1 MKVCAYFGK
10 LGSAGRLKIDEVH
23 KGEKGRE
30 RKRGRERETQLLHTF
45 ASKRSGEVKF
55 YLQLFCAQFNA
66 IFMHLKCAK
75 GRGRQRGE

>member
-23 KGEKGRE
+23 KGERE
-30 RKRGRERETQLLHTF
+30 EEEREKKRERETQLLHTF

-66 IFMHLKCAK
+66 IFMH
-75 GRGRQRGE
+75 